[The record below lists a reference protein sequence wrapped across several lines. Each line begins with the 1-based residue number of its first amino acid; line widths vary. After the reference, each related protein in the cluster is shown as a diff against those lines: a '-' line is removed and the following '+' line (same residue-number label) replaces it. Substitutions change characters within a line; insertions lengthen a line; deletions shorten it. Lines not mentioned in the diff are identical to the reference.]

1 MFSEIFYSFL
11 ITSLIG
17 CSLGIMRMLYKS
29 KCENVK
35 CWGIE
40 IKRNVA
46 LEEKA
51 DELEM
56 QIKNNKISKT
66 ESKDEIII

>member
-11 ITSLIG
+11 ITSIIG
-17 CSLGIMRMLYKS
+17 CCLGIMRMLYKS
-29 KCENVK
+29 KCENIK

-56 QIKNNKISKT
+56 QIKSKVNNT
-66 ESKDEIII
+66 ESKNDILI

>member
-17 CSLGIMRMLYKS
+17 CTLGIMRMLYKS
-29 KCENVK
+29 KCEEVN
-35 CWGIE
+35 CWGLN

-51 DELEM
+51 DELELQM
-56 QIKNNKISKT
+56 KSKVNNT
-66 ESKDEIII
+66 ESKNDMII

>member
-1 MFSEIFYSFL
+1 
-11 ITSLIG
+11 
-17 CSLGIMRMLYKS
+17 MLYKS

-35 CWGIE
+35 CCGIE

-56 QIKNNKISKT
+56 QMKSKVNNT
-66 ESKDEIII
+66 ESKNDMIF

>member
-11 ITSLIG
+11 ITSIIG

-29 KCENVK
+29 KCEEVN
-35 CWGIE
+35 CWCLK

-66 ESKDEIII
+66 ESKDDII

>member
-1 MFSEIFYSFL
+1 MLSEIFYSFL

-51 DELEM
+51 DEIEM
-56 QIKNNKISKT
+56 QMKSKVNNT
-66 ESKDEIII
+66 ESKNDMI

>member
-11 ITSLIG
+11 ITSIIG
-17 CSLGIMRMLYKS
+17 CCLGIMRMLYKS

-51 DELEM
+51 DELELQM
-56 QIKNNKISKT
+56 RNNKITKT

>member
-11 ITSLIG
+11 ITSIIG

-29 KCENVK
+29 KCEEVN
-35 CWGIE
+35 CWGLK

-51 DELEM
+51 DELELQM
-56 QIKNNKISKT
+56 KSKVNNT
-66 ESKDEIII
+66 ESKNDMII

>member
-17 CSLGIMRMLYKS
+17 CTLGIMRMLYKS

-51 DELEM
+51 DELELQM
-56 QIKNNKISKT
+56 KSKVNNT
-66 ESKDEIII
+66 ESKNDMII

>member
-11 ITSLIG
+11 ITSIIG
-17 CSLGIMRMLYKS
+17 CSLGVVRMLYKS
-29 KCENVK
+29 KCQEVN
-35 CWGIE
+35 CWGLK

-56 QIKNNKISKT
+56 QIKSKVNNT
-66 ESKDEIII
+66 ESKNDMII

>member
-56 QIKNNKISKT
+56 QIKSKVNNT
-66 ESKDEIII
+66 ESKNDMII

>member
-1 MFSEIFYSFL
+1 MFSEFFYLF
-11 ITSLIG
+11 IYTSIIG

-29 KCENVK
+29 KCEEVN
-35 CWGIE
+35 CWGLK

-56 QIKNNKISKT
+56 QMKSKVNNT
-66 ESKDEIII
+66 ESKNDMII

>member
-11 ITSLIG
+11 ITSIIG

-29 KCENVK
+29 KCEEVN
-35 CWGIE
+35 CWGLK

-56 QIKNNKISKT
+56 QIKSKVNNT
-66 ESKDEIII
+66 ESKNDMII

>member
-11 ITSLIG
+11 ITSIIG

-29 KCENVK
+29 KCEEVN
-35 CWGIE
+35 CWGLK

-56 QIKNNKISKT
+56 QMKSKISKT
-66 ESKDEIII
+66 ESKDEMII

>member
-17 CSLGIMRMLYKS
+17 CTLGIMRMLYKS

-56 QIKNNKISKT
+56 QIKSKVNNT
-66 ESKDEIII
+66 ESKNDMII

>member
-1 MFSEIFYSFL
+1 MFSEFFYSFL
-11 ITSLIG
+11 ITSIIG

-35 CWGIE
+35 CCGIE

-51 DELEM
+51 VELELQM
-56 QIKNNKISKT
+56 KSKVNNT
-66 ESKDEIII
+66 ESKNDLII

>member
-29 KCENVK
+29 KCENVM
-35 CWGIE
+35 CCGLE

-56 QIKNNKISKT
+56 QMKNNNKVNKT
-66 ESKDEIII
+66 ESKDDI

>member
-11 ITSLIG
+11 ITSIIG

-29 KCENVK
+29 KCEEVN
-35 CWGIE
+35 CWGLK

-51 DELEM
+51 DELELQM
-56 QIKNNKISKT
+56 KGKVNNT
-66 ESKDEIII
+66 ESKNDILI